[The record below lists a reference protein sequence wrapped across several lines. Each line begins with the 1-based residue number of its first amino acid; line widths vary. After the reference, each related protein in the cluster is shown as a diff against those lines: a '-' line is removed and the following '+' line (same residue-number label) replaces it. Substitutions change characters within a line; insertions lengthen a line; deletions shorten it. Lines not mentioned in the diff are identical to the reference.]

1 MSIIETSVKP
11 TPFQRLLKT
20 IELNNQQLAFGSY
33 GAELSFYV
41 IWSIIPLLLALAN
54 VIAVLPISQTEIIN
68 ALRIALPDEVETTIL
83 PILQYYLDTT
93 STGVFS
99 FSLIISLWP
108 ASNIFNALQRILNT
122 IYKANTRQNAMFARA
137 FAYLFMILLVALGVA
152 TAFIMVFGDTILQ
165 FLMETFN
172 VRFGI
177 LEFIVQQGGLI
188 AFVGIFLV
196 MLVIYHFVPNVDW
209 NIKYSVPGALFAMIG
224 FTLVSQL
231 FNIYLAFTGSNLGGH
246 TLGVFIVLI
255 IWLYFNA
262 IVITLGAYLNVIYYD
277 YDNKNYWQLLEAT
290 QSYQTFHRCS
300 EDYVQRPSTLP
311 GLRHKIYYKQSNSD
325 YISVLLD
332 D

>member
-1 MSIIETSVKP
+1 MSSIETSVKP
-11 TPFQRLLKT
+11 TPFQRLIKT

-33 GAELSFYV
+33 GAELSFYI

-54 VIAVLPISQTEIIN
+54 VIAVLPISQTDIIN
-68 ALRIALPDEVETTIL
+68 TLRVALPDEVETTIL
-83 PILQYYLDTT
+83 PILEYYLNTT

-99 FSLIISLWP
+99 ISLIISLWP

-122 IYKANTRQNAMFARA
+122 IYKAKTRQNAMFARA
-137 FAYLFMILLVALGVA
+137 FAYLFMILLVALGVGS
-152 TAFIMVFGDTILQ
+152 AFIMVFGDTIVN
-165 FLMETFN
+165 FLLDTFN
-172 VRFGI
+172 IRLGL
-177 LEFIVQQGGLI
+177 LEFLVQQGGLI
-188 AFVGIFLV
+188 AFVVIFLV

-209 NIKYSVPGALFAMIG
+209 NIKYSVPGAIFAVIG
-224 FTLVSQL
+224 FTLISQV
-231 FNIYLAFTGSNLGGH
+231 FNIYLALAGSNLGGH

-277 YDNKNYWQLLEAT
+277 YDSKSYWQLLEAT

-300 EDYVQRPSTLP
+300 AEYVQRPSTLP
-311 GLRHKIYYKQSNSD
+311 ALRHKIYYQQETYEHSATN
-325 YISVLLD
+325 LD